1 VVTSFVAYHRTVS
14 WTPDEENYTPYYQ
27 RRGQQLAA
35 TLALI
40 VFAAGALVIVF
51 LPSSSRSDR
60 IGFGTIAGVLSV
72 TAILGARFQPKGPIV
87 RLSAHVLDLRR
98 GGQFR
103 WDEIAGVVRFRL
115 MHNRMLGIVP
125 RSQSDPTSS
134 WKRWDRR
141 LMRWLVGHPLSASI
155 PLSALSKAGG
165 TALDQSLAI
174 HGIRTL
180 DVPHRGVRRVVRFL
194 VFAFFGA

>member
-1 VVTSFVAYHRTVS
+1 VSRT
-14 WTPDEENYTPYYQ
+14 PEEENYTPYDQ

-40 VFAAGALVIVF
+40 AFAAGALVIAF

-60 IGFGTIAGVLSV
+60 VGFGTIAGVLSV
-72 TAILGARFQPKGPIV
+72 SAILGARFQPKGPIV

-103 WDEIAGVVRFRL
+103 WDEIAGVVPFRL
-115 MHNRMLGIVP
+115 MHNRMLGIVA
-125 RSQSDPTSS
+125 RNQSDPTSS

-141 LMRWLVGHPLSASI
+141 LMRWLVGHPLAASI
-155 PLSALSKAGG
+155 PLSALSKAGE

-194 VFAFFGA
+194 LIAFFGA